1 MSKKNKFDADYSY
14 SVFNPLHWTS
24 IAKGNFILS
33 LLLLVDLIIGLNLV
47 LEPLNSSYFTRNV
60 NDGAIYEFLIPLFS
74 YVIFLLFSI
83 VLNEDIDDYPYFGVV
98 AVKSMLYL
106 GGIQF
111 TILGYIAE
119 FILDLICSIIIIG
132 VLVFAIVF
140 DTKQPLNS
148 IQAILLGIF
157 LLLIHTLINI
167 IFLGFRINEIWAIIF
182 ILLVSVGAF
191 LIHKNISF
199 IPAIVI
205 LILVIVNNY
214 FIAFGINGVGAG
226 TLILL
231 GASIMIMIRDFP

>member
-1 MSKKNKFDADYSY
+1 MSKKSKFDADYSY

-24 IAKGNFILS
+24 IAKANFILS
-33 LLLLVDLIIGLNLV
+33 LLLLADLIIGLHLG
-47 LEPLNSSYFTRNV
+47 LDPLNSSYFTRTISANV
-60 NDGAIYEFLIPLFS
+60 IFEYFIPLTFCL
-74 YVIFLLFSI
+74 IFLAFTLL
-83 VLNEDIDDYPYFGVV
+83 LNEEIDDYPYFGVV
-98 AVKSMLYL
+98 LVKIMLYL

-111 TILGYIAE
+111 TLLGYIAE
-119 FILDLICSIIIIG
+119 FILDLACSIIIIG

-140 DTKQPLNS
+140 DTKQPLNK

-182 ILLVSVGAF
+182 IVLVSVGAF

-231 GASIMIMIRDFP
+231 VASIMIMIRDFP